1 MLARIGSAPVK
12 HEAGFQCNVIGRRE
26 LLILPVAGQLVV
38 AVDGDVPHA
47 ANEAFRSV
55 DAAADHVVRSSGEVK
70 DPLRLGLLVVNGQD
84 GVVLGHCQLNCM
96 PFSIAVS
103 L

>member
-55 DAAADHVVRSSGEVK
+55 DAAADHVVRSGRDV
-70 DPLRLGLLVVNGQD
+70 
-84 GVVLGHCQLNCM
+84 
-96 PFSIAVS
+96 
-103 L
+103 